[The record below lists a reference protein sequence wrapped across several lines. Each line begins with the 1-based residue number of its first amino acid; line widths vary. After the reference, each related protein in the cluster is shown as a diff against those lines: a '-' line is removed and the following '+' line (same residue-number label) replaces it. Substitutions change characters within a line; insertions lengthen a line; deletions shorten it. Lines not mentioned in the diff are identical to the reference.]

1 MVSWLAAGSNCMIS
15 ILLSS
20 RWLGFH
26 KGLKVAAYRTRF
38 ETQERA
44 QREIFCCIETYGR
57 TSEPFVAKKLSVRGT
72 YSPRRIA
79 PNKVGTPDNLPAA
92 RRRCLQ
98 LARSAIGTTQLCCRS
113 EEHTSELQS
122 QFHL

>member
-1 MVSWLAAGSNCMIS
+1 MIS

-38 ETQERA
+38 ETHESA

-57 TSEPFVAKKLSVRGT
+57 TSEPFVAKKLSVSGT
-72 YSPRRIA
+72 YFLGALRQ
-79 PNKVGTPDNLPAA
+79 NKVGTPDNLQTNVTLHEIKRLAIA
-92 RRRCLQ
+92 CSRGSLFFKYNFQ
-98 LARSAIGTTQLCCRS
+98 L
-113 EEHTSELQS
+113 H
-122 QFHL
+122 

>member
-1 MVSWLAAGSNCMIS
+1 MFS

-79 PNKVGTPDNLPAA
+79 PNKVGTPDNLLLRGVGVFNSRA
-92 RRRCLQ
+92 RPSGRLSFAVWRTEHLRSRC
-98 LARSAIGTTQLCCRS
+98 
-113 EEHTSELQS
+113 
-122 QFHL
+122 